1 MPIVFVAA
9 LIGSLAVHAAALFGP
24 ELDLSGPPETVLRL
38 NAELRPL
45 PAAAVLSPVAAP
57 MPPAVA
63 KVPRPPKPAP
73 LASAPSDNMLAPVA
87 LNEPEVEIAPVEP
100 LTAKPPPPPAEPLLP
115 ASGVL
120 RYALFKSSLGMQIG
134 RTEQRWEFFA
144 DGTYRLL
151 AITETTGIA
160 ALLKPVRIEQESR
173 GRMVAGGLQ
182 PEHFTTLKNGRDA
195 NENAE
200 FDWSTAEVR
209 LSRDSSVQAISPGTQ
224 DALSFNYQLA
234 HLGRLAEGRSLGVV
248 TGKKYERYAVDAL
261 GEEEIEVPAG
271 HFRTLHLRV
280 QTETVTEVW
289 IALDQRG
296 LPVKIRFTDKK
307 GESFEQVATEIG
319 M

>member
-1 MPIVFVAA
+1 MPIVFIAA

-45 PAAAVLSPVAAP
+45 PAAAVLSPVAP
-57 MPPAVA
+57 SMPAVA
-63 KVPRPPKPAP
+63 KVPRPPKPP
-73 LASAPSDNMLAPVA
+73 QLVSAPSDIVAEPVSLSEPDAEML
-87 LNEPEVEIAPVEP
+87 PVEP
-100 LTAKPPPPPAEPLLP
+100 STAKPPPPPAEPLLP
-115 ASGVL
+115 ANGVV

-248 TGKKYERYAVDAL
+248 TGKKYERYAVDSL